1 MEEYVCLP
9 VPAVWEQMLSKSMVS
24 KSSLNKE
31 SLTVYCQWK
40 GYKVAYPAANICS
53 ISFFL
58 CLYKNY
64 IKIAKYTLNKL
75 KSLSREAT
83 QHDKRTK
90 RCGVPRTLQCW
101 GRDMYLRAQLQIGI
115 SLLLSAISGCSC
127 VIAASESAEAVSVPL
142 KDDNRGVNSGMVTID
157 SN

>member
-1 MEEYVCLP
+1 MISLSIRAGAWKNVCLP

-115 SLLLSAISGCSC
+115 CFRPSQDVVVLLLPLSPPRRSQFPSRTI
-127 VIAASESAEAVSVPL
+127 IAV
-142 KDDNRGVNSGMVTID
+142 
-157 SN
+157 